1 MNNQKKAASAAKRVA
16 ATKPPKKLVPRPA
29 EKSVEK
35 PVEMP
40 VEKPVEKPAEKPDE
54 LAVADES
61 PVVAPVASLEPA
73 MITPATAAA
82 TAKARPARKPS
93 RADET
98 VAKHQKALAE
108 ALEIAQGISY
118 EQPKVM
124 KQAPESDKKAAKP
137 VKVKKPRLVR
147 DSYAMP
153 ESEYALI
160 GEIKKRLLDLGDGA
174 KKSEVLRGG
183 IALLAALNDAELKAV
198 MARVVRIKTG
208 RPVKDD
214 KK

>member
-1 MNNQKKAASAAKRVA
+1 MNNQKKAASVAKQVVA
-16 ATKPPKKLVPRPA
+16 RKPPKKLVPRPA
-29 EKSVEK
+29 E
-35 PVEMP
+35 MP
-40 VEKPVEKPAEKPDE
+40 VVEV
-54 LAVADES
+54 AV
-61 PVVAPVASLEPA
+61 PVVPVGDPVPA
-73 MITPATAAA
+73 IEQLVPEVDTPATAAA

-98 VAKHQKALAE
+98 VARHQKSLAD
-108 ALEIAQGISY
+108 ALEKAQAISY
-118 EQPKVM
+118 EQPKIM
-124 KQAPESDKKAAKP
+124 KQEVDGGKKPA
-137 VKVKKPRLVR
+137 KVKKPRLVR

>member
-35 PVEMP
+35 LAEMPVEMP
-40 VEKPVEKPAEKPDE
+40 VE

>member
-29 EKSVEK
+29 EKSAEK
-35 PVEMP
+35 LVEM
-40 VEKPVEKPAEKPDE
+40 PAEKPDE

-137 VKVKKPRLVR
+137 VKLKKPRLVR